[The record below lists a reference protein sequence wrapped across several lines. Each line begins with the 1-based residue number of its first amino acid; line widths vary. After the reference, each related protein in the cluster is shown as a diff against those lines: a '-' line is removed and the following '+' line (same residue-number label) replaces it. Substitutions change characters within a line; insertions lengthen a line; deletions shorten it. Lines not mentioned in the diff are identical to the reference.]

1 MITEEIYKRIKHY
14 DSIVI
19 FGHVF
24 PDGDCFGSQIGL
36 REAIKQTFPK
46 KKVYAVGTGL
56 SFLAKRLSGMDFV
69 DDAVIAKS
77 LAIMV
82 DVGDQPRIEDQRYK
96 TALEQIKIDH
106 HIPEHQYALLEWV
119 DTDAVATCEM
129 VGRFVFAHKMKIN
142 KLGAEALA
150 LGIITDSGRFQYGGI
165 NSGVF
170 SLMSELLR
178 HDVDLPS
185 IFDILYSVNEKDIR
199 FRGYLSQNFQ
209 KTKRG
214 VAYIIL
220 NKDVLKQFE
229 MEAHRASVM
238 VNTLGNIRGL
248 PIWVIFAE
256 GLDDVKVE
264 IRSNGLMIQPIASKY
279 GGGGH
284 ANAAGCRIKDLSVVT
299 SFLADLDEVIALGG
313 K

>member
-14 DSIVI
+14 DTITI
-19 FGHVF
+19 FGHIF
-24 PDGDCFGSQIGL
+24 PDGDCFGAQIGL
-36 REAIKQTFPK
+36 REAIKETFPK
-46 KKVYAVGTGL
+46 KKVYALGSGL
-56 SFLAKRLSGMDFV
+56 PFLSKRLCGMDFV
-69 DDAVIAKS
+69 DDAVIAGS

-106 HIPEHQYALLEWV
+106 HIPEQQYALLEWV
-119 DTDAVATCEM
+119 DTDAIATSEM
-129 VGRFVFAHKMKIN
+129 IAHFVFTHKMKIN
-142 KLGAEALA
+142 KLGAETLA
-150 LGIITDSGRFQYGGI
+150 LGIITDSGRFQYGGT

-170 SLMSELLR
+170 NLMSMLLQ

-185 IFDILYSVNEKDIR
+185 IFEILYSVNEKDVR
-199 FRGYLSQNFQ
+199 FRGYLSQNFR
-209 KTKRG
+209 KTTRG

-220 NKDVLKQFE
+220 TQDVLKQFE
-229 MEAHRASVM
+229 LEAHRASVM

-248 PIWVIFAE
+248 PIWAIFAE
-256 GLDDVKVE
+256 GPDDVKVE
-264 IRSNGLMIQPIASKY
+264 IRSSGLLIQPIASKY

-284 ANAAGCRIKDLSVVT
+284 ANAAGCRIKNLSVVT
-299 SFLADLDEVIALGG
+299 AFLADLDEVIASGG